1 MSNKYENSHE
11 VSSEEL
17 LEYEL
22 KKAEET
28 SKTNEEYRKIIRA
41 ALGKWL
47 QNLQNGVIKL
57 ESVHDLKVLIE
68 ADEILRQQKNHL

>member
-11 VSSEEL
+11 ISLEEL

-57 ESVHDLKVLIE
+57 ESVQDLKILIE
-68 ADEILRQQKNHL
+68 ADRLLRN

>member
-11 VSSEEL
+11 VSPEEL

-68 ADEILRQQKNHL
+68 ADEILRHQKNSL